1 MRTFIRKNSD
11 LAFGELNP
19 WLVVNQEVET
29 LKVSDT
35 YGNYGQKVDA
45 CDAGDSIELLSSKAV
60 EIANRVAL
68 EYDEDAESFE
78 IGDFISACDNNDIYD
93 DVLAAVSELK
103 EFEDY
108 TIWASTVE
116 GFNYWD
122 GSNWQT
128 VTVSC
133 EVGEPSHEILTDD
146 DLIKELDEAIDEKSF
161 IKEGFG
167 TRIYE
172 SEKYYIVENSFAS
185 HFELYEI
192 YDKEETDFED
202 ISK

>member
-11 LAFGELNP
+11 LVSSIELNP

-68 EYDEDAESFE
+68 ENDEDAESFE

-93 DVLAAVSELK
+93 NVLAAVSELK

-122 GSNWQT
+122 GSNYQT
-128 VTVSC
+128 VTVAC
-133 EVGEPSHEILTDD
+133 EVGDPSHEVLTDA
-146 DLIKELDEAIDEKSF
+146 DLIKELDEALDEKCF
-161 IKEGFG
+161 
-167 TRIYE
+167 
-172 SEKYYIVENSFAS
+172 VENVFGAKVYETEKFYFVENMFAS
-185 HFELYEI
+185 HFELYAI
-192 YDKEETDFED
+192 YDKETTYLSD
-202 ISK
+202 IA